1 MNQPQIGIILHT
13 LWKFLANYP
22 SGLGYSNLVLVQF
35 WNQTQNQVSFLELDT
50 TRTTSRG
57 FGYGTKLKPPPF
69 GYGIASNQN
78 WTWGE
83 LELYQ
88 DFFQI
93 LIPILWFREFFVSLK
108 NLKLLLHL
116 FKEA

>member
-1 MNQPQIGIILHT
+1 MTILGRLLKWT
-13 LWKFLANYP
+13 WLFEL
-22 SGLGYSNLVLVQF
+22 SLVQF
-35 WNQTQNQVSFLELDT
+35 WNQKQNHISFLELDT

-57 FGYGTKLKPPPF
+57 VGYGTKLEPPPF

-88 DFFQI
+88 DFFSN
-93 LIPILWFREFFVSLK
+93 FDS
-108 NLKLLLHL
+108 N
-116 FKEA
+116 FKV